1 MRNEEVGIGGKKGQV
16 IWDFKRKE
24 ENGRGKKKKNL
35 KYTDIALWAARHSEC
50 KANNNLHTGEHTLP
64 FGLQL

>member
-1 MRNEEVGIGGKKGQV
+1 MGEE
-16 IWDFKRKE
+16 
-24 ENGRGKKKKNL
+24 KKKKNL

-50 KANNNLHTGEHTLP
+50 KANNSLHTGEHTLP